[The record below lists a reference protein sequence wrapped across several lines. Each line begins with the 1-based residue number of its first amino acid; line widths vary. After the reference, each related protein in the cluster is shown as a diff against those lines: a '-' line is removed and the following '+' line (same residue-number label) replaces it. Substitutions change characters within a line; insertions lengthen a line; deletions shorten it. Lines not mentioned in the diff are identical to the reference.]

1 MRILC
6 IRYYNDIV
14 KKKKKGNKKMKE
26 KMISKVVKKLGDN
39 MITCV
44 ENSKLPIISL
54 PIVFHE
60 IERPECLK
68 KMDME
73 KEDKR

>member
-1 MRILC
+1 
-6 IRYYNDIV
+6 
-14 KKKKKGNKKMKE
+14 MKE